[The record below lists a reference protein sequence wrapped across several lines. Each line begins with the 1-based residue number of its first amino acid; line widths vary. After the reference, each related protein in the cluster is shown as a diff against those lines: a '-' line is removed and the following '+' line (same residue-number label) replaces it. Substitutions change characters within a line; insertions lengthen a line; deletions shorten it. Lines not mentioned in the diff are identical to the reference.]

1 MASVVEALAAQPPL
15 LLFVV
20 AGVGFL
26 LGRIEIAGIGL
37 GVSAV
42 LFVGLGAG
50 SLDPALRLPDVIL
63 QFGLVTFVYVVGLS
77 TAHGFFASMRRRGVQ
92 TVLLGLGAV
101 GLGAAMIAVGA
112 RVGVAGPTA
121 AGLFA
126 GALTNT
132 PALAAVIDA
141 LEGTAAAGD
150 AGPALGYAVAY
161 PGGVLGVLAVIALA
175 PKLLRFDPA
184 HDRVTADDVPG
195 VAGGKLELATVLVGA
210 DVPEMSSRFLRERV
224 VPGVV
229 FGRLCRGDRVSV
241 VTDDVVLHRGDV
253 VTVIG
258 ESAAVEAAIAA
269 LGERSPLH
277 LELDRAV
284 VDFRRIM
291 VSNPRIA
298 QRPLDEL
305 GLDLRFGAQIT
316 RVRRGDTELV
326 PTPSM
331 HLELGDAVR
340 VVAPREQ
347 MAAVSAYLGDSQRA
361 LAEIDVLSFSL
372 GIGLGLLLGLVPI
385 PLPDGSTFT
394 LGLAGGPLVAGL
406 VLGRVGRTGPLVW
419 TLPHAA
425 SMTLRQVG
433 LVLFLAGVGTR
444 SGWAFAQAVAGGG
457 IAPIIAL
464 GAAVTCIVAIVTI
477 VVATRVLHLPGSVAL
492 GVVAGIQTQPAA
504 LAFAIERTKNDVP
517 SAGYAA
523 VYPVATVAKI
533 VIAQLLLRL

>member
-1 MASVVEALAAQPPL
+1 MVDILAAQPLL
-15 LLFVV
+15 LLFAV
-20 AGVGFL
+20 AGIGFL
-26 LGRIEIAGIGL
+26 IGRIEIAGVGL

-50 SLDPALRLPDVIL
+50 GLDPALRLPEVIL

-77 TAHGFFASMRRRGVQ
+77 TAHGFFASMRRRGLQ
-92 TVLLGLGAV
+92 TALLALGAV
-101 GLGAAMIAVGA
+101 GLGAGMIAVGA
-112 RVGVAGPTA
+112 RLGLAGPTA

-141 LEGTAAAGD
+141 LAGTAAAGD
-150 AGPALGYAVAY
+150 AGPALGYALAY
-161 PGGVLGVLAVIALA
+161 PGGVLGVLAVLALA

-184 HDRVTADDVPG
+184 QDQVTSADAAG
-195 VAGGKLELATVLVGA
+195 VVGGKLEAATVLIGP
-210 DVPEMSSRFLRERV
+210 DVPEMSSRFLCERV
-224 VPGVV
+224 VPGIV
-229 FGRLCRGDRVSV
+229 FGRLLRGDRISV
-241 VTDDVVLHRGDV
+241 VTDDVVLHHGDV

-258 ESAAVEAAIAA
+258 ELPAVEAAVAA

-284 VDFRRIM
+284 VDFRRIT
-291 VSNPRIA
+291 VSNPRLA
-298 QRPLDEL
+298 QRPVDEL
-305 GLDLRFGAQIT
+305 GLDLRFGARVT
-316 RVRRGDTELV
+316 RVRRGDTEFV
-326 PTPSM
+326 ATPST

-347 MAAVSAYLGDSQRA
+347 MAAVSAHLGDSHRA
-361 LAEIDVLSFSL
+361 LAEIDVISFSL

-385 PLPDGSTFT
+385 PLPDGSSFT
-394 LGLAGGPLVAGL
+394 LGLAGGPLLVGL
-406 VLGRVGRTGPLVW
+406 ALGRLGRSGALVW

-444 SGWAFAQAVAGGG
+444 SGWAFAQGIAGGG
-457 IAPIIAL
+457 IGSIIFL
-464 GAAVTCIVAIVTI
+464 GAGVTCIVATVTM
-477 VVATRVLHLPGSVAL
+477 VVGMRVLHLPGGVAM

-504 LAFAIERTKNDVP
+504 LAFAIERTKNESP
-517 SAGYAA
+517 NAGYAA
-523 VYPVATVAKI
+523 AYPVATVAKI

>member
-1 MASVVEALAAQPPL
+1 MVETLAANPL
-15 LLFVV
+15 LLLFAV
-20 AGVGFL
+20 AGIGFV
-26 LGRIEIAGIGL
+26 LGRVEIAGVGL

-50 SLDPALRLPDVIL
+50 SLDPALRLPDVVL

-77 TAHGFFASMRRRGVQ
+77 TAPGFFASMRRRGVQ
-92 TVLLGLGAV
+92 TAGLGLGAV
-101 GLGAAMIAVGA
+101 GLGAGLIALGA
-112 RVGVAGPTA
+112 RIGLAGPTA

-141 LEGTAAAGD
+141 LAGTARAGD
-150 AGPALGYAVAY
+150 AGPALGYALAY
-161 PGGVLGVLAVIALA
+161 PGGVLGVLAVIAVA

-184 HDRVTADDVPG
+184 HDAVTADDAPG
-195 VAGGKLELATVLVGA
+195 AAGGKLELATVLIGR
-210 DVPEMSSRFLRERV
+210 DIPEMSSRFLRERLALQV
-224 VPGVV
+224 A
-229 FGRLCRGDRVSV
+229 FGRLRRGEQTSV
-241 VTDDVVLHRGDV
+241 VTDDVVLHRGDL

-258 ESAAVEAAIAA
+258 EPAAIGAAIAA

-277 LELDRAV
+277 LEFDRAV
-284 VDFRRIM
+284 VDFRRIT

-298 QRPLDEL
+298 QRPLGEL
-305 GLDLRFGAQIT
+305 GLDARFGAQAT
-316 RVRRGDTELV
+316 RVRRGDVEFV
-326 PTPSM
+326 PTPQT

-340 VVAPREQ
+340 VVAPREH
-347 MAAVSAYLGDSQRA
+347 MAAVSSHLGDSHRA
-361 LAEIDVLSFSL
+361 LAEIDVISFSL
-372 GIGLGLLLGLVPI
+372 GIGLGLMLGLVPI
-385 PLPDGSTFT
+385 PLPDGSSFT
-394 LGLAGGPLVAGL
+394 LGLAGGPLVVGL
-406 VLGRVGRTGPLVW
+406 VLGRLGRSGPLVW

-425 SMTLRQVG
+425 SLTLRQVG

-457 IAPIIAL
+457 IVPIIAL
-464 GAAVTCIVAIVTI
+464 GAAVTCTVAMVTM
-477 VVATRVLHLPGSVAL
+477 VVGMRVLHLPGSVAM
-492 GVVAGIQTQPAA
+492 GVVAGVQTQPAA
-504 LAFAIERTKNDVP
+504 LAFAIERTKNEVP